1 MPPPLPP
8 AHSARHPPRSG
19 EPAIPDPVDAFIA
32 RWSEAEQ
39 AERTNAPPFLI
50 ELCDLLGVDRP
61 PPARG
66 GTGAYRFERSVTHRE
81 TDARETTRRI
91 DLYRR
96 DCFILEAKQGAN
108 IAPQPELFAPQ
119 AEAARRQ
126 TVRTSPGWANHML
139 KARGQAEGYVR
150 DLPAEEAAPPFLVV
164 CDIGFCFDLYAD
176 FSGTGRHYTQ
186 FPDREGFRLYLPDL
200 RRPEIR
206 ARLAALWN
214 DPRSLDPA
222 RRRTEVTR
230 EIAELLARLAQA
242 LERRHAPDAV
252 AFFLMRCLFSMFAQ
266 SVGLLPEP
274 ATFSDILARCH
285 GSPASFVGLVG
296 ELWRTMN
303 TGGFSAAANGTVR
316 RFNGGLYA
324 AGAAPAEPLAITAD
338 EIGLLQRA
346 ARRDWANVE
355 PAIFGTL
362 LENALTPRQ
371 RGQLGAH
378 FTPRAFVERLVL
390 PAVMEPLREEWDGF
404 KAAAYARAE
413 AGDRDA
419 AAELLRGFHA
429 RLCAVRVL
437 DPACGTGNFLYVTME
452 MMKRLEG
459 EVLDAVANLLPGEGD
474 RLALAGASV
483 DPHQFLGLEKNPR
496 AVPVAELVL
505 WIGYLQW
512 HFRTLGAAPPAEPIL
527 RDFHNIRH
535 ADALLTFD
543 REELA
548 RDADGVPVTRWDG
561 HTTRPHP
568 VTGEPVPDE
577 TARVEVTR
585 LVRPRMATW
594 PEADF
599 IVGNPPF
606 IAGKDMRAELGEG
619 YATALWATYAK
630 VPNSADTALF
640 FWWKAAQALVVN
652 KPHTRRFGFITS
664 NSIRQTFC
672 RRVIA
677 EAMSARRPV
686 RLAFAIPDHP
696 WSVGAGSAAVRIAMT
711 VAERVVRDQ
720 KPALLQHVATER
732 ATAQN
737 VPEVVLSGA
746 EGRINADL
754 SIGADPDQALPLRAN
769 ERVSSP
775 GMKLHGAGFIVT
787 PAQAATLGLGR
798 VPGLERHIRLYLN
811 GRDLT
816 QRSRGMMVIDLDGL
830 SEEQVRSKF
839 PSTYQHV
846 LLHVKP
852 ERDQNNEAYRKNNW
866 WLFGRNNSLLR
877 GAMLDLPRYIATVE
891 TAKHRPFCFL
901 PASVIPDNKLICIAT
916 DDAFHLGVLS
926 SRIHVAWALA
936 AGGRLGVGN
945 DPVYVK
951 TRCFDPFPFPDATAA
966 QRAAIAA
973 LAEDLD
979 ALRRTRLDAHPQLTM
994 TGLYNVLEKLRAAA
1008 PLTPAERDIHD
1019 AGHVTVLLRL
1029 HDAID
1034 AAVADAYGWP
1044 AGLPAPE
1051 IVARVVALNLARQ
1064 AEEAAGLVRWLRPAF
1079 QAPAEQ
1085 RRAAQG
1091 ALSVDQ
1097 GEDAA
1102 LPPWPARDPDRFVA
1116 LRAVLATSPGRPA
1129 ELSRRFSRAGTAKV
1143 RDMLETLAALGQ
1155 ARLDADGRYH
1165 D

>member
-1 MPPPLPP
+1 M
-8 AHSARHPPRSG
+8 
-19 EPAIPDPVDAFIA
+19 PDPVDAFIA
-32 RWSEAEQ
+32 RWTVAEQ

-61 PPARG
+61 SPARG
-66 GTGAYRFERSVTHRE
+66 GTGAYRFERSVTHRDA
-81 TDARETTRRI
+81 DARETTRRI

-108 IAPQPELFAPQ
+108 IAPQPELFTPQ
-119 AEAARRQ
+119 AEATRRQ

-164 CDIGFCFDLYAD
+164 CDIGFCFDIYAD

-230 EIAELLARLAQA
+230 DIAQYLARLAQA

-274 ATFSDILARCH
+274 TTFTDILARCH

-296 ELWRTMN
+296 ELWRQMN
-303 TGGFSAAANGTVR
+303 TGGFSAAANAMVR

-324 AGAAPAEPLAITAD
+324 AGASPADPLPVTAD
-338 EIGLLQRA
+338 EINLLEMA

-390 PAVMEPLREEWDGF
+390 PTVMEPLREEWDGF

-413 AGDRDA
+413 AGDRDGA
-419 AAELLRGFHA
+419 ATLLRGFHA

-437 DPACGTGNFLYVTME
+437 DPACGTGNILYVTME

-459 EVLDAVANLLPGEGD
+459 EVLDALANLLPGEGD

-535 ADALLTFD
+535 ADALMTCD

-548 RDADGVPVTRWDG
+548 RDEAGLPITRWDG
-561 HTTRPHP
+561 HTTKPHP

-577 TARVEVTR
+577 AARVEVTR
-585 LVRPRMATW
+585 LVRPKMATW

-599 IVGNPPF
+599 VVGNPPF

-619 YATALWATYAK
+619 YATALWATYKK
-630 VPNSADTALF
+630 VPQSADIALF

-652 KPHTRRFGFITS
+652 KPRTRRFGLITS

-677 EAMSARRPV
+677 EVMAARRPV
-686 RLAFAIPDHP
+686 RLVFAIPDHP
-696 WSVGAGSAAVRIAMT
+696 WSDGAGSAAVRIAIT
-711 VAERVVRDQ
+711 VAERIARDQ
-720 KPALLQHVATER
+720 KPALLQRVTAER
-732 ATAQN
+732 ATMQN
-737 VPEVVLSGA
+737 VPEVALSTA
-746 EGRINADL
+746 EGQINADL
-754 SIGADPDQALPLRAN
+754 SIGADPDQALALRAN
-769 ERVSSP
+769 GRISSP

-787 PAQAATLGLGR
+787 PTQAAALGLGR
-798 VPGLERHIRLYLN
+798 VPGLERHIRPYLN

-830 SEEQVRSKF
+830 SEEQVRSRF
-839 PSTYQHV
+839 PAIYQHV

-852 ERDQNNEAYRKNNW
+852 ERDANPRSTYRINW
-866 WLFGRNNSLLR
+866 WIFGEARVELR
-877 GAMLDLPRYIATVE
+877 AGAMGLSRYSATVE

-926 SRIHVAWALA
+926 SRIHVAYALA
-936 AGGRLGVGN
+936 AGGHLGVGN

-951 TRCFDPFPFPDATAA
+951 TRCFDPFPFPDATTA
-966 QRAAIAA
+966 QRATIAG

-979 ALRRTRLDAHPQLTM
+979 GLRRTRLDAHPQLTM
-994 TGLYNVLEKLRAAA
+994 TGLYNVLEKLRAAT
-1008 PLTPAERDIHD
+1008 PLTPADRDIHD
-1019 AGHVTVLLRL
+1019 TGHVSVLLRL
-1029 HDAID
+1029 HEAID
-1034 AAVADAYGWP
+1034 NAVADAYGWS
-1044 AGLPAPE
+1044 ATLPAPE
-1051 IVARVVALNLARQ
+1051 IISHVVALNLARQ
-1064 AEEAAGLVRWLRPAF
+1064 TEEAAGFVRWLRPEF
-1079 QAPAEQ
+1079 QAPTEQ
-1085 RRAAQG
+1085 RRIAQG
-1091 ALSVDQ
+1091 ALVIEQ
-1097 GEDAA
+1097 GEEAS
-1102 LPPWPARDPDRFVA
+1102 LPPWPARDPERFVA
-1116 LRAVLATSPGRPA
+1116 LRAVLATAPGRPA
-1129 ELSRRFSRAGTAKV
+1129 ELSRRFGRASTAKV
-1143 RDMLETLAALGQ
+1143 REMLETLAVLGQ
-1155 ARLDADGRYH
+1155 ARLDTDGRYH
-1165 D
+1165 L